1 MNDLLS
7 ANLILERMIRGHLPV
22 TRYSVSAVGSVTV
35 AVPDPNQTRLYHLG
49 QQSHTGEWKEIS
61 SFSVEKVRYWDLAAV
76 GDAFVVATADDI
88 YYFSGGQKSRPLAG
102 RRDSHVGV
110 SITASGESFV
120 AASADMLMSSYS
132 VTLVS
137 AAGGTQWTL
146 DLPLTLTSVQISPDG
161 SLIAAGSE
169 EGTLCLI
176 GSDRQVAWEFDA
188 GEPISTVYLPSS
200 DGTVIFGTKSGRVA
214 AVRDAGNLWVVE
226 GDGSVTACAGTSDG
240 KMIAVARDGAD
251 NTHTVECITEDGK
264 FLLGHSAPAAVT
276 SVACSDD
283 GRYLALSRRDGT
295 LQVIEVEAR
304 SNRAAEA
311 QQAFSI
317 YESALLMASRGE
329 FAEAVSALIR
339 ALELNPT
346 DTRAALELAET
357 AQSLVHDLLRLAE
370 EAFLTGAYAA
380 GARRLEAAWQNCI
393 LAPDMATEVLSA
405 RRMATGRMLER
416 AQDLADK
423 DVIDDALEVLEAI
436 ISLDPANIEARE
448 LLGRLQRQVSERVVS
463 EAEDALRSG
472 HPGEAVRL
480 LEEAHDRY
488 PSEIIEEKL
497 RHARAQ
503 GALAEGL
510 ALYREQKFS
519 RALFHFRKAL
529 SLEPGNADARK
540 HIEYA
545 ENLSED
551 STLHD
556 RFSRLE

>member
-22 TRYSVSAVGSVTV
+22 TRYSVSAVGSVMI

-49 QQSHTGEWKEIS
+49 RQSHTGEWEETS
-61 SFSVEKVRYWDLAAV
+61 SFSVEKVRYWDLAAA

-110 SITASGESFV
+110 SITASGESFA

-137 AAGGTQWTL
+137 TAGRTQWTL
-146 DLPLTLTSVQISPDG
+146 DLPVTLTGVQISPDG

-176 GSDRQVAWEFDA
+176 RSDRQVAWEFDA
-188 GEPISTVYLPSS
+188 GEPISTVCLPSS
-200 DGTVIFGTKSGRVA
+200 DGTVIFGTRSGLVA
-214 AVRDAGNLWVVE
+214 AVRDAGKLWVVE

-240 KMIAVARDGAD
+240 KMIAVARDGGD
-251 NTHTVECITEDGK
+251 DTHTVECVTEDGK
-264 FLLGHSAPAAVT
+264 FVLGHSAPAAVI

-283 GRYLALSRRDGT
+283 GRYLALSCRDGS
-295 LQVIEVEAR
+295 LQGVEVEGR
-304 SNRAAEA
+304 SNRTADA
-311 QQAFSI
+311 QQAFGL
-317 YESALLMASRGE
+317 YENALSMASRGE
-329 FAEAVSALIR
+329 FADAVSALTR
-339 ALELNPT
+339 ALEVNPT

-357 AQSLVHDLLRLAE
+357 AHALVHDSLHRAE
-370 EAFLTGAYAA
+370 EALAIGDYADVA
-380 GARRLEAAWQNCI
+380 GRLDTAWRNCI
-393 LAPDMATEVLSA
+393 LAPDTAAEVLSA
-405 RRMATGRMLER
+405 RRRAADRMLGR
-416 AQDLADK
+416 ARELAGK
-423 DVIDDALEVLEAI
+423 DAVDDALDLVKTL
-436 ISLDPANIEARE
+436 ISLEPTNTDARE
-448 LLGRLQRQVSERVVS
+448 LLGRIEREITGRVVR
-463 EAEDALRSG
+463 EADEVLASG
-472 HPGEAVRL
+472 NAREAVRL
-480 LEEAHDRY
+480 LEQAYDRD
-488 PSEIIEEKL
+488 PSDAVGERLK
-497 RHARAQ
+497 RARAEE
-503 GALAEGL
+503 ALAEGL
-510 ALYREQKFS
+510 ALYQERKFS
-519 RALFHFRKAL
+519 QALFQFRKAL
-529 SLEPGNADARK
+529 SLDPGNADALK